1 MKKLMMV
8 LMILAMAVSVQA
20 ATLKWDA
27 STGDVDG
34 YTAYWT
40 GTASGN
46 KTTTATEIDIDTLN
60 LLPGTYTFIVKA
72 HNVLGESGPSNEAL
86 YTMDAYAP
94 PGDNVAP
101 VTLTIPNAVGPVTII
116 IN

>member
-1 MKKLMMV
+1 
-8 LMILAMAVSVQA
+8 MILIYTTIANAK
-20 ATLKWDA
+20 TLKWGA
-27 STGDVDG
+27 STGEADG
-34 YTAYWT
+34 YTD
-40 GTASGN
+40 SGN

-72 HNVLGESGPSNEAL
+72 YNVMGESGPSNEAP
-86 YTMDAYAP
+86 YAMDAYTP